1 MNKQKEST
9 DTDAGGFAEEAR
21 ALILATAELAGEKVG
36 EARQHLAAAL
46 ERGKEIAGD
55 VRDKAAQGA
64 KVVDQK
70 VRENPYQ
77 AMAIGLGLGLL
88 TGYFAGRRCP
98 QNND

>member
-9 DTDAGGFAEEAR
+9 DTDAGAFAEEAR
-21 ALILATAELAGEKVG
+21 ALIVATAELAGEKVG

-46 ERGKEIAGD
+46 ERGKEIASD

-77 AMAIGLGLGLL
+77 AMAIGLGLGFFI
-88 TGYFAGRRCP
+88 GYYAACRCS
-98 QNND
+98 QNRD